1 MRAIILAAGK
11 GSRMGHLTY
20 STPKPLVKVNGKP
33 IIERQ
38 IECLKEKDIDEI
50 IVIVGYLKEKFYYLK
65 DKYGVEFIDNDKFNE
80 FNNIYSM
87 YLARKYLQ
95 ETYILE
101 GDVFINNNFIDKKI
115 ENSTYFPIE
124 RDNFFN
130 EWVVIGDDYE
140 NVIDV
145 EVRDGKK
152 EYILSGVSYLDK
164 IDGQLISEKIEN
176 EIKNNKCFHNLY
188 WDNIVVKNLK
198 NINLKIR
205 PLKKYDCFEID
216 TVKELKELEE
226 YLNEKERC
234 NNE

>member
-11 GSRMGHLTY
+11 GTRMGELTN
-20 STPKPLVKVNGKP
+20 TIPKPLVKVNRKP

-38 IECLKEKDIDEI
+38 IESLREKGIDEI

-65 DKYGVEFIDNDKFNE
+65 DKYGVKFIDNDKFDE

-101 GDVFINNNFIDKKI
+101 GDVFIKNNFIDEKI

-124 RDNFFN
+124 KNNFFN

-140 NVIDV
+140 NVIGV
-145 EVRDGKK
+145 EIRDGKM

-164 IDGQLISEKIEN
+164 IDGQLISKKIEN

-205 PLKKYDCFEID
+205 RLKKYDCFEID
-216 TVKELKELEE
+216 TIKDLKELEE
-226 YLNEKERC
+226 YLNGKERR